1 MADSLE
7 VKMEEKYAII
17 DVCKYL
23 NVECGEELVK
33 TADELISKKKYHI
46 VLNFENT
53 ELLNSMGISCLI
65 EIVEKLR
72 YAKGRMYFLNLSSFI
87 EKTLSIM
94 GIFNFTDKLNDINEI
109 NL

>member
-1 MADSLE
+1 
-7 VKMEEKYAII
+7 
-17 DVCKYL
+17 
-23 NVECGEELVK
+23 
-33 TADELISKKKYHI
+33 
-46 VLNFENT
+46 
-53 ELLNSMGISCLI
+53 MGISCLI

-72 YAKGRMYFLNLSSFI
+72 YANGRMYFLNLSSFI